1 MGQPLTQ
8 DRVDLITL
16 KQGRKLIADAGC
28 KGLYLDVRPTGK
40 SWRYRRTDSNGKFT
54 SLTIGNASSITLQS
68 ARGQASDLSY
78 IRPQRRSPSSDAV
91 MPTFAAFIEERYIPN
106 AMATKKSAEW
116 EKIIFRTH
124 LLPVFGSLRLDQIT
138 RLSVSQLI
146 QKKVNDG
153 YKPGTVN
160 RILANLKTVLSK
172 AVEWEIGGLDK
183 NVAKQVKALRDPPH
197 LDRFLSQEEAERLL
211 HAVRKSH
218 SPMLPFI
225 ISFLLSTGAR
235 RREALDARWQYIDL
249 DNGLWTI
256 PVTKSGKPR
265 HVPLSTQAVAVL
277 IEAKAAAARLMR
289 APSSWVFPNPTT
301 AKPYTTIFQ
310 PWDICRRSVGLAD
323 VRIHDLRHSF
333 ASALVNR
340 GMTLYDV
347 KEILGHS
354 NIATTQRYAHLS
366 PERLREAVKQAGDH
380 YAMALNGPAPIPAST
395 E

>member
-8 DRVDLITL
+8 DHVDQITL
-16 KQGRKLIADAGC
+16 QQGRKMISDAAC

-40 SWRYRRTDSNGKFT
+40 SWLYRRTDSSGNFK
-54 SLTIGNASSITLQS
+54 SLTIGDASSMSLKS
-68 ARGQASDLSY
+68 ARGQAEDLSY
-78 IRPQRRSPSSDAV
+78 IRPKLRGKSCVQI
-91 MPTFAAFIEERYIPN
+91 MPTFAAFIEERYLPN
-106 AMATKKSAEW
+106 AMATKKSADW
-116 EKIIFRTH
+116 EKIIFRNH

-153 YKPGTVN
+153 YKAGTVN

-172 AVEWEIGGLDK
+172 AVEWEIGGLSK

-211 HAVRKSH
+211 QAVRKSH
-218 SPMLPFI
+218 SPMLLYI
-225 ISFLLSTGAR
+225 ISFLLFTGAR

-249 DNGLWTI
+249 DNGTWTI
-256 PVTKSGKPR
+256 PITKSGKPR
-265 HVPLSTQAVAVL
+265 HVPLSNQAVSVL
-277 IEAKAAAARLMR
+277 IEAKTAASRLMR
-289 APSSWVFPNPTT
+289 TPSQWVFPNPKTS
-301 AKPYTTIFQ
+301 KNYTTIFQ

-380 YAMALNGPAPIPAST
+380 YAGALLES
-395 E
+395 

>member
-8 DRVDLITL
+8 DRVDTITVQ
-16 KQGRKLIADAGC
+16 QGRKLIADAGC

-40 SWRYRRTDSNGKFT
+40 SWRYRRTDASGKFT
-54 SLTIGNASSITLQS
+54 SLTIGNATAITLKS
-68 ARGQASDLSY
+68 ARGQATDLSY
-78 IRPQRRSPSSDAV
+78 IRPKRRSTSSDLA
-91 MPTFAAFIEERYIPN
+91 MPTFAAFIEERYLPN

-116 EKIIFRTH
+116 EKIIFRVH
-124 LLPVFGSLRLDQIT
+124 LLPAFGSLRLDEIT

-172 AVEWEIGGLDK
+172 AVEWNIGGLEK

-197 LDRFLSQEEAERLL
+197 LDRYLSQDEAERLL
-211 HAVRKSH
+211 QAVRKSH
-218 SPMLPFI
+218 SPMLLYI
-225 ISFLLSTGAR
+225 ISFLLFTGAR

-249 DNGLWTI
+249 ENGLWTI
-256 PVTKSGKPR
+256 PITKSGKPR

-277 IEAKAAAARLMR
+277 IEAEAAASRLMR
-289 APSSWVFPNPTT
+289 TPSPWVFPNPTT
-301 AKPYTTIFQ
+301 SKTYTTIFQ

-380 YAMALNGPAPIPAST
+380 YAGALLKL
-395 E
+395 

>member
-8 DRVDLITL
+8 DHVDQLTL
-16 KQGRKLIADAGC
+16 QQGRKMISDAAC

-40 SWRYRRTDSNGKFT
+40 SWLYRRTDSNGNFK
-54 SLTIGNASSITLQS
+54 SLTIGDASSMSLKS
-68 ARGQASDLSY
+68 ARGQAEDLSY
-78 IRPQRRSPSSDAV
+78 IRPKLRGKSSV
-91 MPTFAAFIEERYIPN
+91 QIMPTFAAFIEERYLPN
-106 AMATKKSAEW
+106 AMATKKSADW
-116 EKIIFRTH
+116 EKIIFRNH
-124 LLPVFGSLRLDQIT
+124 LLPVFGTLRLDQIT

-153 YKPGTVN
+153 YKAGTVN

-172 AVEWEIGGLDK
+172 AVEWEIGGLAK

-211 HAVRKSH
+211 QAVKKSQ
-218 SPMLPFI
+218 SPMLLYI
-225 ISFLLSTGAR
+225 ISFLLFTGAR
-235 RREALDARWQYIDL
+235 RREALDARWQYINL
-249 DNGLWTI
+249 ENGTWTI
-256 PVTKSGKPR
+256 PITKSGKPR
-265 HVPLSTQAVAVL
+265 HVPLSNQAVSVL
-277 IEAKAAAARLMR
+277 TEAKTAASRLMR
-289 APSSWVFPNPTT
+289 TPSQWVFPNPKTG
-301 AKPYTTIFQ
+301 KNYTTIFQ

-354 NIATTQRYAHLS
+354 NITTTQRYAHLS

-380 YAMALNGPAPIPAST
+380 YAGALLEP
-395 E
+395 